1 MRNLLGTVKWLL
13 IGLVLAGW
21 FALSLAN
28 RQLSTVFVV
37 VPGILEYQSVPLP
50 VLLILPLVV
59 AFCVFWVVGML
70 DQVDH
75 FFRARELKKRIRD
88 LEHEVDQLRNLPI
101 RDGAFEETPAE
112 EAGRPC

>member
-1 MRNLLGTVKWLL
+1 MRNLLGTIKWLL

-21 FALSLAN
+21 FAVSLAN
-28 RQLSTVFVV
+28 RQLATVFVL

-75 FFRARELKKRIRD
+75 FFRARELKKRIHD
-88 LEHEVDQLRNLPI
+88 LEQEVDQLRNLPI
-101 RDGAFEETPAE
+101 RDGAYEERSPGE
-112 EAGRPC
+112 EG

>member
-21 FALSLAN
+21 FAISLAN
-28 RQLSTVFVV
+28 RQLETVFVL

-75 FFRARELKKRIRD
+75 FFHARELKKRIRD
-88 LEHEVDQLRNLPI
+88 LEQEVDQLRNLPI
-101 RDGAFEETPAE
+101 RDGTLEDRRGEEEGP
-112 EAGRPC
+112 PC

>member
-13 IGLVLAGW
+13 LGFVLAGW
-21 FALSLAN
+21 FAVSLAN
-28 RQLSTVFVV
+28 RQLSSVFIV
-37 VPGILEYQSVPLP
+37 VPGILEYQSAPLP

-88 LEHEVDQLRNLPI
+88 LELEVDQLRNLPI
-101 RDGAFEETPAE
+101 RDGAFEEPPPKE
-112 EAGRPC
+112 EDRP